1 MDYHD
6 MLAHL
11 GVGSAHPGGF
21 AATINFL
28 SHYPIASG
36 SKVLEVGCGTGR
48 TSCYLAKEGA
58 EVTGL
63 DVRPKMLEKAKLRAE
78 KEGVKIDWVEGDI
91 HRLPFDSGS
100 FDAVFAESVTVFGDI
115 EKVLKEYNRV
125 LTPDGE
131 LFDREMAAM
140 KPVPKEMQKAI
151 QDLYGVK
158 KMPSITEWL
167 DFLKKA
173 GFQEEEVWNP
183 TALADDIYQ
192 FINLEDDELLSKG
205 SSEDEDSQVKQ
216 ISLKNSQVMKQYE
229 EYHGYGV
236 FMACK

>member
-28 SHYPIASG
+28 SHFPIAKG
-36 SKVLEVGCGTGR
+36 TRILEVGCGTGR
-48 TSCYLAKEGA
+48 TSCYLAKEGGN
-58 EVTGL
+58 VTGL
-63 DVRPKMLEKAKLRAE
+63 DVRPKMLETAKKRADR
-78 KEGVKIDWVEGDI
+78 EGVKVDWVEGDI
-91 HRLPFDSGS
+91 HNLPFESGS

-115 EKVLKEYNRV
+115 ETVLKEYYRV
-125 LTPDGE
+125 LAPGGE
-131 LFDREMAAM
+131 LYDREMAAM
-140 KPVPKEMQKAI
+140 KAVPKEMQRAI
-151 QDLYGVK
+151 KELYGVK
-158 KMPSITEWL
+158 KMPSVTEWL
-167 DFLKKA
+167 DFLKQA
-173 GFQEEEVWNP
+173 GFREEEVWNP

-192 FINLEDDELLSKG
+192 FIQMENGEFADEGASDEQLSEVEK
-205 SSEDEDSQVKQ
+205 
-216 ISLKNSQVMKQYE
+216 ISLKNRQVMKQYE

>member
-28 SHYPIASG
+28 AHYPIAAG
-36 SKVLEVGCGTGR
+36 TKVLEVGCGTGR

-63 DVRPKMLEKAKLRAE
+63 DVRPKMLEKAKTRADR
-78 KEGVKIDWVEGDI
+78 EGVRIDWMEGDI
-91 HRLPFDSGS
+91 HRLPFDSET
-100 FDAVFAESVTVFGDI
+100 FDVVFAESVTVFGDI
-115 EKVLKEYNRV
+115 EKVLKEYYRV

-140 KPVPKEMQKAI
+140 KPVPKGMQQAI
-151 QDLYGVK
+151 KELYGVK
-158 KMPSITEWL
+158 KMPSVTEWL
-167 DFLKKA
+167 DFLKQA

-183 TALADDIYQ
+183 TALSDDIYQ
-192 FINLEDDELLSKG
+192 FIHLEDDELLS
-205 SSEDEDSQVKQ
+205 EDSSGDQDSRVQQ
-216 ISLKNSQVMKQYE
+216 INLKNSQVMKQYE

-236 FMACK
+236 FMASK